1 MSTTLSKPTPTV
13 DFAAS
18 AGEPRIVAWIGPCD
32 DALTR
37 SARAICESGCDAI
50 STFPSIEHFLNAP
63 RRLPVS
69 HVLIVQCER
78 IALDAGE
85 VQALRAVVPEARVMR
100 WIGPLVAP
108 SVQLPTRVAATNQTT
123 ATQTSPKPSKAD
135 EWHDDW
141 VATISWRDTSEVLP
155 HWLASSDERSRDGV
169 TRLPEGNCVVSERG
183 NRGSSELPEWDGEC
197 SACAVR
203 PVILVSRWWAT
214 ADAIFDA
221 VESIGR
227 QHNRAV
233 PVMTWRRNGV
243 SQSDRIQDA
252 IVVWDDTV
260 WTPDRSTQVNGSVCG
275 PGSLHD
281 NDTEVHVWM
290 TGMATPHQVELAMKA
305 GVKAVWNKP
314 TRRESLE
321 SIWAM
326 QRSPK
331 F

>member
-13 DFAAS
+13 DFAPSAS
-18 AGEPRIVAWIGPCD
+18 EPRIVAWIGPCD

-37 SARAICESGCDAI
+37 SARTICESGCDAI
-50 STFPSIEHFLNAP
+50 ATFPSIEHFLNAP

-78 IALDAGE
+78 SALDAGK
-85 VQALRAVVPEARVMR
+85 VQSLRAVASGARVMR

-108 SVQLPTRVAATNQTT
+108 SVQLPSRVAATAQTP
-123 ATQTSPKPSKAD
+123 ATRTTPMSSNAD
-135 EWHDDW
+135 ERHDDW

-155 HWLASSDERSRDGV
+155 HWLASSDESWRYGV
-169 TRLPEGNCVVSERG
+169 AQLTEANCVVQKRDASDL
-183 NRGSSELPEWDGEC
+183 SELAQQADDC
-197 SACAVR
+197 STCSVR
-203 PVILVSRWWAT
+203 PIVLVSRWWAT

-233 PVMTWRRNGV
+233 PVMTWRRSGL

-252 IVVWDDTV
+252 IVVWDDSV
-260 WTPDRSTQVNGSVCG
+260 WTPDRSKQANGISCG
-275 PGSLHD
+275 PDSLD
-281 NDTEVHVWM
+281 GNGTEVHVWM

-305 GVKAVWNKP
+305 GVKAVWSKP

-326 QRSPK
+326 QRLPK
-331 F
+331 L